1 MKAKLLIQSDNVDTY
16 INVMAA
22 LCGKFPVKQVML
34 SFIDREPEESFI
46 NEIQS
51 KLVKLSIS
59 PNYSKASRV
68 LLEGE
73 AANNDHVA
81 LVKGWDVV
89 DVTGVSKEVAI
100 NISAASIGN
109 KRVHICQLSWK
120 QRFKQNED
128 WVLKEGNHNY
138 ADLMSSGALSN
149 LYQEYFQKKHVII
162 AFGVLFSIVF
172 SVAITKI
179 IWPKFIVPEDVVNL
193 FSLLIGAA
201 GLYLAIMSLRS
212 KSA

>member
-1 MKAKLLIQSDNVDTY
+1 MKAKLLIQSDNIGTY

-22 LCGKFPVKQVML
+22 LCDKYPVKQIML
-34 SFIDREPEESFI
+34 SFIEKEPDESFI

-51 KLVKLSIS
+51 KLVELSSRSI
-59 PNYSKASRV
+59 YSKASRV

-73 AANNDHVA
+73 AANNDHVL

-109 KRVHICQLSWK
+109 KKVHVCQLSWK
-120 QRFKQNED
+120 QRFKRDEE
-128 WVLKEGNHNY
+128 WILKEGNHHY
-138 ADLMSSGALSN
+138 TDLMSTGALSN

-162 AFGVLFSIVF
+162 AFAILFAIVF
-172 SVAITKI
+172 GVAIAKI
-179 IWPKFIVPEDVVNL
+179 VWPTFIVPEDVVNL

-201 GLYLAIMSLRS
+201 GLYLAIMSLKS
-212 KSA
+212 KNA